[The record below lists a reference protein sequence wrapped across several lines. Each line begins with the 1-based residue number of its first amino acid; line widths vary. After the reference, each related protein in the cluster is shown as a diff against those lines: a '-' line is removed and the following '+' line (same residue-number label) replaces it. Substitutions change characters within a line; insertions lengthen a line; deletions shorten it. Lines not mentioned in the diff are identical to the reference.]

1 MFTGVFGRDVITAG
15 WQSAMLGPRALA
27 GALDAVAASQ
37 ADRDDGWRDAE
48 PGKLIHEQR
57 SGPLAALGLTP
68 RDAYYGSQT
77 TPAMFVLALSEI
89 WHWTGDDEY
98 LQRHLD
104 AARRAMDWARR
115 FGDLDGDGFL
125 EYRKR
130 SPQGLRNQ
138 AWKDSDEAIRYPDGS
153 IVDGPVATV
162 EEQAF
167 YVLALE
173 RMAEILIATGYDDEA
188 DANLRQARELRR
200 RFHEAYWMPEDG
212 FYAIALDGRK
222 ERVRTIASNAGH
234 ALGTGVVPR
243 ALAGRVADRLL
254 TSDLFSGWGVRSLSA
269 DHPSYNPFA
278 YHLGCVWPVEQA
290 TFALG
295 LKRYGLDR
303 HLDRLVEGMFA
314 AASASPNGRLPEAL
328 TGHGRDDV
336 QAPVPYPAANVPQ
349 AWSSSALV
357 QLIQIML
364 GLYPFAPLRILAVVR
379 PRLPRWAPELTVTGL
394 RVGGAVVDLRFRRRS
409 DGSASWSV
417 IRRRGPL
424 LVVGAG
430 PPDDVGSGSLLERFE
445 LAALGR
451 APGRLARAARIAIGQ
466 T

>member
-98 LQRHLD
+98 LRRYLD

-162 EEQAF
+162 EEPAF

-328 TGHGRDDV
+328 TGHERDDV

-417 IRRRGPL
+417 VRRRGPL

-430 PPDDVGSGSLLERFE
+430 PPDNVGNGSLLERLE
-445 LAALGR
+445 LGALGR